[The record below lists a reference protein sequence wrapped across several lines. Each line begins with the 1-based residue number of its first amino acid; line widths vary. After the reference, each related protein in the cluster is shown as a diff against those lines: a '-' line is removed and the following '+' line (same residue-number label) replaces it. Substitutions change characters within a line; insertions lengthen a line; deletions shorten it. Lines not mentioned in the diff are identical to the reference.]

1 MLKQMIV
8 NGRTIPI
15 PVPLTTLQDALN
27 WVADHLSN
35 PDQTLTRVVLEG
47 SEIELETLE
56 SPTVCKTS
64 LQHNPR
70 LEIQMD
76 SPLDLAIQ
84 SLEALTNLSSVVE
97 RGMKP
102 VAVECWSLPVGA
114 QSKEADNLFDD
125 LDLIGDLLAHFLD
138 LVDHRFGDITQ
149 FSDTA
154 KAIQQ
159 HLLSLRLAR
168 SQSDLRGVAKVLLNK
183 LEPLMSA
190 MVNQC
195 VRLESELIETKAK
208 SPIAFP
214 LKVEGIRTTRST

>member
-35 PDQTLTRVVLEG
+35 PDQVLTRILLDG
-47 SEIELETLE
+47 DEIELESLE
-56 SPTVCKTS
+56 SPNIANTS
-64 LQHNPR
+64 LKASPR

-102 VAVECWSLPVGA
+102 VAVECWSLPAGS
-114 QSKEADNLFDD
+114 QSREGENLFDD
-125 LDLIGDLLAHFLD
+125 LDLIGDLLTHFLD
-138 LVDHRFGDITQ
+138 LVDERFGDVTA
-149 FSDTA
+149 FCETA
-154 KAIQQ
+154 KDVQK
-159 HLLSLRLAR
+159 HLVTLRLAR
-168 SQSDLRGVAKVLLNK
+168 SQGDLKGVAKILLNK
-183 LEPLMSA
+183 LEPLIGA

-195 VRLESELIETKAK
+195 VRLESELIETKSK
-208 SPIAFP
+208 SPITFP
-214 LKVEGIRTTRST
+214 LKVDSVRSIR